1 MNKSVGILKQRGSA
15 GECEL
20 GQDGKVKSIFSIRWW
35 QMLQSFVKYEWT
47 VENEIGMET
56 NIWEDTATLRA
67 FEVLNKY
74 EYNNSV

>member
-1 MNKSVGILKQRGSA
+1 
-15 GECEL
+15 
-20 GQDGKVKSIFSIRWW
+20 
-35 QMLQSFVKYEWT
+35 MLQSFVKYEWT